1 MGGIMKKILIYIFA
15 FSFFVNS
22 SYAGITFWTTEVQ
35 PERMEKQKTMAK
47 AFEAKTGI
55 SVEVIPVEEKDLGT
69 RATAAAAAGD
79 LPDVI
84 YHTLQYVLPW
94 AEAGILDVDANN
106 DIVKSLG
113 KKYGQDAVITQQ
125 KGNKDATLKR
135 TRKGGLPKKNIK
147 LGKMKPGTTGENDTK
162 IKGKTYTYG

>member
-1 MGGIMKKILIYIFA
+1 MKKILIYLFA

-69 RATAAAAAGD
+69 RATARPCRRKSSRCD
-79 LPDVI
+79 LSHFAI
-84 YHTLQYVLPW
+84 CFTL
-94 AEAGILDVDANN
+94 G
-106 DIVKSLG
+106 
-113 KKYGQDAVITQQ
+113 
-125 KGNKDATLKR
+125 
-135 TRKGGLPKKNIK
+135 
-147 LGKMKPGTTGENDTK
+147 
-162 IKGKTYTYG
+162 

>member
-1 MGGIMKKILIYIFA
+1 MYKRQL
-15 FSFFVNS
+15 VNS
-22 SYAGITFWTTEVQ
+22 SNAGITFWTTEVQ

-47 AFEAKTGI
+47 DFESKTGI

-69 RATAAAAAGD
+69 RATAAAAAGN

-106 DIVKSLG
+106 DVVKSLG
-113 KKYGQDAVITQQ
+113 KKTFA
-125 KGNKDATLKR
+125 
-135 TRKGGLPKKNIK
+135 
-147 LGKMKPGTTGENDTK
+147 PGA
-162 IKGKTYTYG
+162 